1 MGLTYCLLGELYLAG
16 AGRSEGDARESI
28 GTSLWGLLQ
37 TDIMGRICRQRAL
50 LWALNAAL
58 GLDHLRLPG
67 PALDYH
73 LL

>member
-1 MGLTYCLLGELYLAG
+1 MSEKALAPALGAC
-16 AGRSEGDARESI
+16 RRH
-28 GTSLWGLLQ
+28 
-37 TDIMGRICRQRAL
+37 IMGRICRQRAL